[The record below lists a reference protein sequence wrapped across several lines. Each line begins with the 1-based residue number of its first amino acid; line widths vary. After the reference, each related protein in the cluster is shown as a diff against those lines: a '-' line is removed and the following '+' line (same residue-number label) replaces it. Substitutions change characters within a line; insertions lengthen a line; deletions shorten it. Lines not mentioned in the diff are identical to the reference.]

1 MIITNLFINKIL
13 FMIEMLS
20 GMYIFSHKMR
30 KRSHP
35 IIRYLLSISLCLL
48 VAIFYPLVKDV
59 SYSWWYISLM
69 YFVFAIVSCLTLP
82 IIYDMSWKEVLF
94 FFIVAYTAQHFAYQL
109 NTVLSLA
116 CGLINSYQS
125 AYNGENLL
133 EDGGLLVLRLTLTTV
148 VFTLVY
154 VTIYIAF
161 ISRVI
166 KKDLS
171 FNNLE
176 ILVISGVALIID
188 ILVNAVIVSYGKDL
202 LDVIEYMICLYSLIN
217 CFVILFLLY
226 FVLRSKNLQKD
237 LDVSSFLLN
246 EAEKKYMQTKNNVDL
261 INIKCHDMKQQIIAI
276 GKSRSINQEALKD
289 MTDAIQIYDSTMHS
303 GNAAVDIILV
313 DKKLNC
319 NQQQINLKC
328 YADCSKLDFIS
339 DSDIYSLFGNAIDN
353 AIEAT
358 SKITDPSKKLINV
371 FVKNINNFVSIRIE
385 NYFSGEIKFDSDGRP
400 KSTKT
405 NNGYHGF
412 GIKSLEMIVKKYHG
426 NHLIKIDDEVFSFNI
441 FFPIDEN
448 MTNTDF

>member
-1 MIITNLFINKIL
+1 
-13 FMIEMLS
+13 MLA
-20 GMYIFSHKMR
+20 GLYVFSHKM
-30 KRSHP
+30 KKKQKP
-35 IIRYLLSISLCLL
+35 AIRYIASISVCLL
-48 VAIFYPLVKDV
+48 IAVFYPLVKDV

-69 YFVFAIVSCLTLP
+69 YFIFAIVSCLTLP
-82 IIYDMSWKEVLF
+82 FIYEISWKQVLF

-125 AYNGENLL
+125 AYNGDNLL

-154 VTIYIAF
+154 VTVYIAF

-171 FNNLE
+171 INNME
-176 ILVISGVALIID
+176 ILIISGIALIID

-202 LDVIEYMICLYSLIN
+202 MDVIEYMICLYSLIN

-246 EAEKKYMQTKNNVDL
+246 EAEKKYTQMKNNVDL

-276 GKSRSINQEALKD
+276 GQNRSINQEALQD
-289 MTDAIQIYDSTMHS
+289 MTEAIQIYDSTMHT
-303 GNAAVDIILV
+303 GNDAVDIILV

-319 NQQQINLKC
+319 NQLQINLKC
-328 YADCSKLDFIS
+328 YADCSKLNFMS

-358 SKITDPSKKLINV
+358 SKISDPSKRLINL
-371 FVKNINNFVSIRIE
+371 FVKNINNFISIRFE
-385 NYFSGEIKFDSDGRP
+385 NYFSGEIKFDSDGHP

-405 NNGYHGF
+405 NDGYHGF
-412 GIKSLEMIVKKYHG
+412 GIKSLEMIVDKYHG
-426 NHLIKIDDEVFSFNI
+426 NHLIKINDDIFSFNI
-441 FFPIDEN
+441 FFPLNEQN
-448 MTNTDF
+448 NEEL